1 MNNQKK
7 VDVIIPTYRPDGR
20 LTEIL
25 KRLGRQ
31 SYPIHRIYVINTKSD
46 RFPDE
51 IEQIP
56 GVIVTHILPEEFDHG
71 ATRDQGARMSDADI
85 VVFMTQDA
93 VPADGKLIEE
103 LTRPLREMEMI
114 GVSYARQLPAKDCD
128 YIERYTR
135 TFNYPEESRIKGQE
149 DIPEMGIKAFFCS
162 DVCAAYSRK
171 KYLEMGGFTKK
182 TIFNEDMIMAA
193 QMVMHGY
200 YIAYTAEARV
210 FHSHNY
216 SGLQQ
221 FHRNFD
227 LAVSQA
233 DHPEIFA
240 QIRSESEGIR
250 LVKQTVKHLVK
261 TRKIHLIPVLVY
273 KSGCKY
279 LGYKLGQ
286 NYRKLPLWLVKYCS
300 MSKTYWEN
308 RRKTGIFD

>member
-114 GVSYARQLPAKDCD
+114 GVSYARQLPAKD
-128 YIERYTR
+128 
-135 TFNYPEESRIKGQE
+135 
-149 DIPEMGIKAFFCS
+149 
-162 DVCAAYSRK
+162 
-171 KYLEMGGFTKK
+171 
-182 TIFNEDMIMAA
+182 
-193 QMVMHGY
+193 
-200 YIAYTAEARV
+200 
-210 FHSHNY
+210 
-216 SGLQQ
+216 
-221 FHRNFD
+221 
-227 LAVSQA
+227 
-233 DHPEIFA
+233 
-240 QIRSESEGIR
+240 
-250 LVKQTVKHLVK
+250 
-261 TRKIHLIPVLVY
+261 
-273 KSGCKY
+273 
-279 LGYKLGQ
+279 
-286 NYRKLPLWLVKYCS
+286 
-300 MSKTYWEN
+300 
-308 RRKTGIFD
+308 